1 MFFGEYD
8 AIFPMQAGKD
18 EYDSVFTSLGV
29 SPVQYEVDMPI
40 GHVVDCRMFEVM
52 MAYVADG
59 SVTAVTDYEACAEE
73 EDDKEFNEQATHY
86 GTLGV
91 LTVAMG
97 AGAFFFW
104 PFVLANAIWLA
115 PAALGTLF
123 IANHL
128 AQPEEA
134 GGWEDWGEW
143 DEENYNDFTTD

>member
-18 EYDSVFTSLGV
+18 EYDAVFTSLGI
-29 SPVQYEVDMPI
+29 SPVEYEVDMSI

-59 SVTAVTDYEACAEE
+59 TVTAVTDYEACAEE
-73 EDDKEFNEQATHY
+73 EDDKDFDEAVTQY
-86 GTLGV
+86 GTMGF
-91 LTVAMG
+91 LTIAMG

-115 PAALGTLF
+115 PAALGVLF
-123 IANHL
+123 IGNSL
-128 AQPEEA
+128 ASPDK
-134 GGWEDWGEW
+134 GSWEDWEDW
-143 DEENYNDFTTD
+143 DEENYDDWDKDE